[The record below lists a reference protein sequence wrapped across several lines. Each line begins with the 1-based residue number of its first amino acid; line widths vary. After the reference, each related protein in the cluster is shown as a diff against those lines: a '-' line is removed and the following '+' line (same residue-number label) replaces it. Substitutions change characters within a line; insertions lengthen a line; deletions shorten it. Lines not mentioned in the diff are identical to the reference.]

1 MQIETI
7 LRKFK
12 KELFDEVQSKIQA
25 MNSSRGFFT
34 GVCMFYACVEYSI
47 YFGY

>member
-12 KELFDEVQSKIQA
+12 KELFDEVQCKIQA
-25 MNSSRGFFT
+25 VNSFRGFFT
-34 GVCMFYACVEYSI
+34 WVYRFYACVEYSI